1 MKILRFIIFFIVLFI
16 FFRFIFIF
24 KKINCSVENAF
35 LESGICERI
44 NNHFRNKSLFFT
56 DFENDQIWDDL
67 LADQQYGQ
75 VYQYQ
80 KINKSLFGEADLVLL
95 AKLPDYR
102 LIIGQDRYL
111 LNQNNKLKNDQ
122 DKLVLPSIEFIGD
135 PSLNEHGYL
144 QETYHQKFLSLSKAL
159 KANQIETIK
168 ITWQS
173 DQEIHIFTKEIEV
186 IIDDSN
192 NFDYQME
199 RLSLILKQEDMREVL
214 LGKKILDMRFNLPVL
229 KDF

>member
-1 MKILRFIIFFIVLFI
+1 
-16 FFRFIFIF
+16 
-24 KKINCSVENAF
+24 VENAF

-44 NNHFRNKSLFFT
+44 NNHFKNKSLFFT

-80 KINKSLFGEADLVLL
+80 KINKSLFGEANLILL

-122 DKLVLPSIEFIGD
+122 DKLILPSIEFIGD
-135 PSLNEHGYL
+135 VLLNEHGYL
-144 QETYHQKFLSLSKAL
+144 QETYHQKFLSLSQAL
-159 KANQIETIK
+159 KKNQIETTK
-168 ITWQS
+168 IIWQS
-173 DQEIHIFTKEIEV
+173 DQEIHILTKEIEV
-186 IIDDSN
+186 IIDDASDFN
-192 NFDYQME
+192 YQME
-199 RLSLILKQEDMREVL
+199 RLSLILKQENIQEVL
-214 LGKKILDMRFNLPVL
+214 ISKKFLDMRFNLPVL